1 MNSSSTAKAYIVETR
16 ATNGAEDTPEF
27 ASFSID
33 LAATQRIINL
43 ARLVKENGLHKVE
56 TFDSTAS
63 FHQYAPGTEEAEEIG
78 CDNDVL
84 LKAGCLN
91 VDASSFWFSG
101 FIRHSDVEV
110 VSARQPIAELQS
122 HFHLAGGT
130 TELEAGGERQYLVT
144 WSADV
149 EVEGDHH
156 AAAQAVA
163 DRYFRS
169 HIAAGEQDS
178 ACTFVVTAKSDQK
191 PVEIDLSTCHSGEQI
206 LESA

>member
-1 MNSSSTAKAYIVETR
+1 MNASCISKSYIVEAR
-16 ATNGAEDTPEF
+16 STNGAEDTPDF
-27 ASFSID
+27 ASFCID
-33 LAATQRIINL
+33 LAAARGIINL
-43 ARLVKENGLHKVE
+43 ASLVRENGLHKVE

-78 CDNDVL
+78 AENDVL

-91 VDASSFWFSG
+91 VDVSSFWFSG
-101 FIRHSDVEV
+101 FVKHTDIEV
-110 VSARQPIAELQS
+110 VSTRLPIAELTS
-122 HFHLAGGT
+122 HFGL
-130 TELEAGGERQYLVT
+130 LENATQVEVDREGQYVVT
-144 WSADV
+144 WSVDV

-178 ACTFVVTAKSDQK
+178 SCIFVVTAKSDQT
-191 PVEIDLSTCHSGEQI
+191 PVEIDLSASHSDDEI
-206 LESA
+206 LETA

>member
-1 MNSSSTAKAYIVETR
+1 MHSSVTTKSYTVETR
-16 ATNGAEDTPEF
+16 ATNGAEGTPDY
-27 ASFSID
+27 ASFNID
-33 LAATQRIINL
+33 LAAAQGIMNL
-43 ARLVKENGLHKVE
+43 ARLVRENGLHKVE

-63 FHQYAPGTEEAEEIG
+63 FHQYAPGTEEAEEIEAE
-78 CDNDVL
+78 NDVL
-84 LKAGCLN
+84 LKACCLN
-91 VDASSFWFSG
+91 VDSTSFWFSG
-101 FIRHSDVEV
+101 FVRNTDVEV
-110 VSARQPIAELQS
+110 VSARQPIAELES
-122 HFHLAGGT
+122 HFRLAGGT
-130 TELEAGGERQYLVT
+130 EEVEVDGERQYLVT

-191 PVEIDLSTCHSGEQI
+191 PVEIDLSACHSDDEVT
-206 LESA
+206 ESA